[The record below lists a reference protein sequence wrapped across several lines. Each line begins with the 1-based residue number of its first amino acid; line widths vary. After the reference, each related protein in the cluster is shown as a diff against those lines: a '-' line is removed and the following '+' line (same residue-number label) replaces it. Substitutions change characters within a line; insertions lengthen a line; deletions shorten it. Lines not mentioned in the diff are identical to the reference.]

1 MESSHGIKSWGQV
14 TSQVMGSR
22 HGVKSWNQ
30 VMGSSHGV
38 KSWDQVMGQVMKS
51 RHPRGAGQ
59 RFGMSPDVI
68 RAALGPFSNVS
79 PTCSSATLLRDV
91 RYQPLH
97 RHRCCRP
104 RAAVHISG
112 VG

>member
-1 MESSHGIKSWGQV
+1 
-14 TSQVMGSR
+14 
-22 HGVKSWNQ
+22 
-30 VMGSSHGV
+30 
-38 KSWDQVMGQVMKS
+38 MGQVMGS

-79 PTCSSATLLRDV
+79 PTCSSTTLLRDV

-97 RHRCCRP
+97 RHRCCRQIAEQIEYRWLDLP
-104 RAAVHISG
+104 AAVL
-112 VG
+112 